1 MDTAEL
7 TDDRQ
12 GDSSDLEKSKR
23 PRGGGGQLGNPPP
36 GSGFEAGFQPT
47 KAMVSSESELLSCRL
62 PKVLCRFEVSISVSS
77 IEHGAD
83 SQQSVSEAGH

>member
-12 GDSSDLEKSKR
+12 GDSGDLEKSKW
-23 PRGGGGQLGNPPP
+23 
-36 GSGFEAGFQPT
+36 
-47 KAMVSSESELLSCRL
+47 
-62 PKVLCRFEVSISVSS
+62 LCRFEVSISVSS
-77 IEHGAD
+77 IEQCAD